1 MFRAMLYG
9 SYKKPRELIWVL
21 GMLLYFCLMAEAFFG
36 YLLPWGNMSYWAGQV
51 IVNLFGYIP
60 FVGETLTEWIRG
72 DYFISDITLNRFF
85 AFHVIFLPLAIIGLV
100 AAHILALHHVGSN
113 NPDGI
118 EIKKNI
124 DETGKPVDGVAFH
137 PFHTSKDLVGITVFL
152 IIYFAAVFFAPE
164 MGGYFLEAVSYTHLT
179 LPTTPYV

>member
-1 MFRAMLYG
+1 MGPRDVAIFLSDGG
-9 SYKKPRELIWVL
+9 SIFWLFIAL
-21 GMLLYFCLMAEAFFG
+21 GQYVILG
-36 YLLPWGNMSYWAGQV
+36 RSV

-60 FVGETLTEWIRG
+60 FVGESLTEWIRG

-118 EIKKNI
+118 EIKKNL

-152 IIYFAAVFFAPE
+152 IIYFAVFLLLKWADI
-164 MGGYFLEAVSYTHLT
+164 FLK
-179 LPTTPYV
+179 